1 MTALLFLAIAAAQS
15 QAGAPP
21 RDSRPAAAAT
31 ATISGRVTE
40 QGSGRQL
47 PRIVVTL
54 TTADRSKVIEA
65 MTDAGGRYEFTG
77 VEAGK
82 YALVA
87 APDEHRSTFLSQR
100 FGDTAPGI
108 LVAGVPLPPSVEL
121 RAGESRAG
129 VDIALTRALG
139 IEGRVT
145 DPWDDAIAEARVE
158 VRRADGRLHFGY
170 PVYSDDL
177 GFYRVYGLA
186 PGRYRVCASMQERFG
201 GSDNAPSRLVA
212 TCHPAAIVEA
222 AASDIVLTSQDATG
236 VDIRVQRVGSRSI
249 SGTVSGPSGA
259 PIDGAEVS
267 AYALADSGSSIST
280 QSRNGAFALQGLTPG
295 RYVIK
300 ATLGDPHR
308 EDPRPPE
315 RELQVG
321 YASAEVDVVDV
332 TGVGVDLSK
341 PVRAAGRVVF
351 EGSPSPGTS
360 VLRMVVQASTPDVLR
375 SRFEGR
381 PPFSPVGD
389 DLTFELKGLYR
400 LPLLLGIHG
409 LPEGWVV
416 KSVRDGNRDV
426 THLPIDFGSR
436 PSPGGLEIVLTN
448 RVARPSVRVT
458 DQQGAPVTA
467 FQVVAVPVNPAR
479 RRVGTVVVPG
489 ILFPRAPSSDGVL
502 KVGAILPGEYFL
514 AALSTEDSVMLMRDP
529 AWIDGIAGMG
539 TRVTLE
545 ERDDRTFDLRLLGLP
560 ARQ

>member
-1 MTALLFLAIAAAQS
+1 MVALLVLTIAAAQS

-21 RDSRPAAAAT
+21 RDARPAAAAT

-54 TTADRSKVIEA
+54 TTADRSKVIET

-108 LVAGVPLPPSVEL
+108 LVAGVPSPPSVEL

-145 DPWDDAIAEARVE
+145 DPWDDAIAEAHVE

-170 PVYSDDL
+170 PVSSDDL

-186 PGRYRVCASMQERFG
+186 PGRYRVCASVQERFG
-201 GSDNAPSRLVA
+201 RSDPASSRLVA

-267 AYALADSGSSIST
+267 AYPLADSGASTST
-280 QSRNGAFALQGLTPG
+280 QSRNGTFALQGLTPG

-308 EDPRPPE
+308 EDPPPE

-332 TGVGVDLSK
+332 TGVGVDFSK
-341 PVRAAGRVVF
+341 PARAAGRVVF

-360 VLRMVVQASTPDVLR
+360 VLRMVVQANTPDVRR
-375 SRFEGR
+375 SMFDGR

-400 LPLLLGIHG
+400 RPLLLGIHG

-467 FQVVAVPVNPAR
+467 FQVVAVPVDPAR
-479 RRVGTVVVPG
+479 RRVGTVIVPG
-489 ILFPRAPSSDGVL
+489 ILVPGAPSGDGVL

-514 AALSTEDSVMLMRDP
+514 AALSTEDSVVLMRDP
-529 AWIDGIAGMG
+529 ARIDGIAGIG

-545 ERDDRTFDLRLLGLP
+545 ERDERTFDLRLIGLP
-560 ARQ
+560 PRQ

>member
-1 MTALLFLAIAAAQS
+1 MIALLLLTIAGAQS

-31 ATISGRVTE
+31 GTISGRVTE

-54 TTADRSKVIEA
+54 TMDLGKAIDA

-77 VEAGK
+77 LEAGK
-82 YALVA
+82 YAIVA
-87 APDEHRSTFLSQR
+87 APDEHRSTYLGQR
-100 FGDTAPGI
+100 FGNTAPGVI
-108 LVAGVPLPPSVEL
+108 VVGPVPSSIDLT
-121 RAGESRAG
+121 AGESRAG

-145 DPWDDAIAEARVE
+145 DPWDDPIAEAEVE
-158 VRRADGRLHFGY
+158 VRRADGRLHFGHH
-170 PVYSDDL
+170 VYSDDL

-186 PGRYRVCASMQERFG
+186 PGRYRVCASTQDRFG
-201 GSDNAPSRLVA
+201 GSDAAPSKLVP
-212 TCHPAAIVEA
+212 TCHPAAVAESG
-222 AASDIVLTSQDATG
+222 ASDIVLTSQDATG
-236 VDIRVQRVGSRSI
+236 IDIRVQRVGSRSI

-259 PIDGAEVS
+259 PIDGAEVG
-267 AYALADSGSSIST
+267 AYPLDDFGVSSST

-295 RYVIK
+295 RYVVK

-308 EDPRPPE
+308 EDPRPPG

-332 TGVGVDLSK
+332 TGVGIDLSK
-341 PVRAAGRVVF
+341 PARAAGRVVF
-351 EGSPSPGTS
+351 EGSPAPRTTL
-360 VLRMVVQASTPDVLR
+360 LRMVVQAGTPDVRR
-375 SRFEGR
+375 SMFEGR

-389 DLTFELKGLYR
+389 DLTFELNGLYR
-400 LPLLLGIHG
+400 RPLLLGIHG
-409 LPEGWVV
+409 LPEGWVA
-416 KSVRDGNRDV
+416 KSIRDGNRDI
-426 THLPIDFGSR
+426 THVPTDFNSR

-448 RVARPSVRVT
+448 RVARPSIRVT

-467 FQVVAVPVNPAR
+467 FQVVAVPVDPAR

-489 ILFPRAPSSDGVL
+489 IPVPGAPSGDGVL
-502 KVGAILPGEYFL
+502 KMSAILPGDYFL
-514 AALSTEDSVMLMRDP
+514 AALSGEDYVVVMRDP
-529 AWIDGIAGMG
+529 ARIDGIAGVG

-545 ERDDRTFDLRLLGLP
+545 ERDERTFDLRLIGLP
-560 ARQ
+560 PRP

>member
-1 MTALLFLAIAAAQS
+1 MIALLFLTIAAAQS

-21 RDSRPAAAAT
+21 RDSRPAGAAT

-108 LVAGVPLPPSVEL
+108 LVAGVPPPSVEL

-158 VRRADGRLHFGY
+158 VRRADGGLHFGY
-170 PVYSDDL
+170 PVSSDDL

-201 GSDNAPSRLVA
+201 GSDTAPSRLVA

-267 AYALADSGSSIST
+267 AYPVADAGVSNST
-280 QSRNGAFALQGLTPG
+280 QSRNGTFALQGLTPG

-308 EDPRPPE
+308 EDLRPPE

-341 PVRAAGRVVF
+341 PARAAGRVVF

-360 VLRMVVQASTPDVLR
+360 ALRMVVQANTPDVR
-375 SRFEGR
+375 GSMFEGR

-400 LPLLLGIHG
+400 RPLLLGIYG

-436 PSPGGLEIVLTN
+436 PAPGGLEIVLTN

-467 FQVVAVPVNPAR
+467 FQVVAVPVDPAR
-479 RRVGTVVVPG
+479 RRVGTVIVPG
-489 ILFPRAPSSDGVL
+489 IPVPRIPSADGVL
-502 KVGAILPGEYFL
+502 QVGAILPGEYFL
-514 AALSTEDSVMLMRDP
+514 AALSTEDAVMLMRDP
-529 AWIDGIAGMG
+529 ERIDGIAGTG

-545 ERDDRTFDLRLLGLP
+545 ERDDRTFDVRLIGLP
-560 ARQ
+560 PRQ